1 MAALHKVSKG
11 CLMWKTRAFQ
21 LAAFAKFLMN
31 EIQNLLTSSFRKIS
45 YGREPE
51 LLNITFAQDSL
62 LMRTKALKQ

>member
-1 MAALHKVSKG
+1 MFDVENQSV
-11 CLMWKTRAFQ
+11 Q

>member
-1 MAALHKVSKG
+1 MFDVENQSV
-11 CLMWKTRAFQ
+11 Q

-45 YGREPE
+45 NGREPE

-62 LMRTKALKQ
+62 LMRTKALKQEALGFNE